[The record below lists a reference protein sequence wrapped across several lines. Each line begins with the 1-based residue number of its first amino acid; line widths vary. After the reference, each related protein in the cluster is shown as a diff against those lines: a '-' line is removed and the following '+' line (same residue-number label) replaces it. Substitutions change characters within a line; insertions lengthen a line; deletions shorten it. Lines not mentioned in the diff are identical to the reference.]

1 MRTHV
6 HGNSKGAFLAG
17 TFPCAQAL
25 CCRRTGCTAMQR
37 RALHVSR
44 QGSRS
49 VFIVAG
55 FGDELLDFITGK
67 AGFARVL
74 YSLLHTRS
82 VPYSSTE
89 QGVVCK
95 TSMGTFLLSS
105 LAVLNGTGAQR
116 LPPDSS
122 FTAAGPKLRK
132 WYGEGE
138 RGVTVAQPVR
148 PGSAGGGEPD
158 DAVQRTAV
166 LVTEADSATGEQVV
180 LQLILARH
188 ASSPVPNTCEVEV

>member
-1 MRTHV
+1 M
-6 HGNSKGAFLAG
+6 
-17 TFPCAQAL
+17 
-25 CCRRTGCTAMQR
+25 
-37 RALHVSR
+37 HVSR

-55 FGDELLDFITGK
+55 FGDELLDFIKGK
-67 AGFARVL
+67 AESVQVL
-74 YSLLHTRS
+74 YSLLHTRPVLS
-82 VPYSSTE
+82 RALYAT
-89 QGVVCK
+89 
-95 TSMGTFLLSS
+95 LLWATYCCCRWLCSNVLELRD
-105 LAVLNGTGAQR
+105 LALQ
-116 LPPDSS
+116 PDNS

-148 PGSAGGGEPD
+148 PGSAGGGEPN

-188 ASSPVPNTCEVEV
+188 ASFSGSQHL